1 MRAKTTHFCSIQFIF
16 GTFLFF
22 SSHLIQAQA
31 PIAVPSIF
39 DYLTT
44 QEGAALTLELDLTEL
59 INQKATNQYFPGTL
73 STADGKSLPMEA
85 RPRGK
90 YRRKICEMPPL
101 KLKFPKKAL
110 RAHGLDTLNEVK
122 LVVPCFDDPK
132 GEELLL
138 REYVAYRMFER
149 LSPEHHVRAR
159 LVKVTF
165 HDRHVEKQRDPV
177 WCLLLEHEEQVAA
190 RLRGTMM
197 EAYNLPTD
205 SLHTEQTA
213 TTALFQYLIGN
224 TDWAISTFRN
234 IYLVKPASGERIR
247 PIPFD
252 FDFSGFVSAPYASVT
267 ASSGLKD
274 VKERLLMADGLPQSA
289 IDAAMLRMDA
299 AKVDLLTWC
308 TSPFLSKSTSREL
321 TRYVE
326 SFFDAPVPK
335 VEKPKGNF
343 R

>member
-1 MRAKTTHFCSIQFIF
+1 MQSKTTHFCSIQFIF

-22 SSHLIQAQA
+22 LSHLIQAQA
-31 PIAVPSIF
+31 PIAVPSVF
-39 DYLTT
+39 DYLTA
-44 QEGAALTLELDLTEL
+44 QEGAALTLDLDLTEL

-73 STADGKSLPMEA
+73 STADGKNFPMEA

-101 KLKFPKKAL
+101 KLKFPKKVM
-110 RAHGLDTLNEVK
+110 RANGLDTLNEVK

-149 LSPEHHVRAR
+149 ISPEYHVRAR
-159 LVKVTF
+159 LVKVIF
-165 HDRHVEKQRDPV
+165 HDRHVEKNRDPM
-177 WCLLLEHEEQVAA
+177 WCLLVEHEEQVAA
-190 RLRGTMM
+190 RLRGTIA
-197 EAYNLPTD
+197 ETYNLPAD
-205 SLHTEQTA
+205 SLHIEQTA

-234 IYLVKPASGERIR
+234 IYLVKPTSGERIQ
-247 PIPFD
+247 PVPFD
-252 FDFSGFVSAPYASVT
+252 FDFSGFVSAPYASVS
-267 ASSGLKD
+267 AASGLKD

-299 AKVDLLTWC
+299 AKADLLTWC
-308 TSPFLSKSTSREL
+308 ASPLLSKSTSREL

-326 SFFDAPVPK
+326 SFFAAPVPK
-335 VEKPKGNF
+335 VEKPKGNL